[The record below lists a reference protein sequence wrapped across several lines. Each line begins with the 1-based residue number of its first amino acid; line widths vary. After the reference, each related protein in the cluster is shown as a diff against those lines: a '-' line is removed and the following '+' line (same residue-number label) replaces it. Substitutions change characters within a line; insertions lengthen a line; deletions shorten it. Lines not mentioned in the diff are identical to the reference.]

1 MLAVTTYLL
10 FDYLTFLGSLKGLLL
25 ELLSDAS
32 QLLKGPVVY
41 LYPVLY
47 IESE

>member
-1 MLAVTTYLL
+1 MTTYLL
-10 FDYLTFLGSLKGLLL
+10 FDYLTFLGPLKRLLL
-25 ELLSDAS
+25 ELLCDAG

>member
-1 MLAVTTYLL
+1 MLTITTYLL
-10 FDYLTFLGSLKGLLL
+10 LNLLTFLGSLKGLLL
-25 ELLSDAS
+25 ELLSDAG

-47 IESE
+47 IKSE